1 MSGLRK
7 RFDPA
12 LYAANDELAKT
23 KLFDLIKDVKG
34 IKAEG
39 NPKKRDVDVIVRDPN
54 TDEILFY
61 IELEIKRVWNGPF
74 KYNNVQFPQRKEK
87 YAKLDKPTLFVMFN
101 HDQSEHLVVKSDD
114 FLASP
119 CVEVPNKYMYK
130 GEYFYQIPV
139 DKVAFNGVQSVIKE
153 LLNGSK
159 KR

>member
-7 RFDPA
+7 RFDPS
-12 LYAANDELAKT
+12 LYAANDELAKN
-23 KLFDLIKDVKG
+23 KLFELVKDIKE
-34 IKAEG
+34 IQAEP
-39 NPKKRDVDVIVRDPN
+39 NVKKRDVDVIVRDPKTN
-54 TDEILFY
+54 EVLFY

-101 HDQSEHLVVKSDD
+101 HDQSEYLIVRSDD

-130 GEYFYQIPV
+130 GEFFYQIPI
-139 DKVAFNGVQSVIKE
+139 DKVRFNDVKSSIKE
-153 LLNGSK
+153 MLNGK
-159 KR
+159 